1 MLSHDAISE
10 FQEIYQ
16 EELGIEISFE
26 EASERAE
33 KFLHLFKLVYQPI
46 PTEWLKTQSEKGDFS
61 PGTVVDK

>member
-10 FQEIYQ
+10 FQEIYR

-33 KFLHLFKLVYQPI
+33 KFLHLFKNVYQPI
-46 PTEWLKTQSEKGDFS
+46 PEDWLKLHAKEMGI
-61 PGTVVDK
+61 